1 MLVCQASIASINI
14 GMHKSKVIWEL
25 SDYCTFNCVYCPPKF
40 KSGEIY
46 YPTDIYIDA
55 IKLIQ
60 ETRYGLVDSI
70 DWQIKG
76 GDPLIFPN
84 IGQLLKQMKKQ
95 PSIIELHSSGGDNW
109 FDIMGIVDHIDYLKL
124 TTHYWQNPSVFNFIL
139 DYFQEKQK
147 KLTVTVPLFPGKIIE
162 SKEKVREL
170 LALGFDAKEQILR
183 DKNLLNYW
191 EGYAQS
197 DINLIEGRRA
207 DQDPVKYEVKYDVKQ
222 TAVIIPDST
231 YVDLSK
237 VPTDG
242 SPSYTGKLC
251 YAGIDYLE
259 INSKG
264 FVSGSKCRGRTMG
277 NIFEEG
283 WRPAGVPFACP
294 MLFCRD
300 KDDQT
305 NIRMNQ

>member
-1 MLVCQASIASINI
+1 MQR
-14 GMHKSKVIWEL
+14 SKVIWEL
-25 SDYCTFNCVYCPPKF
+25 SDYCTFNCVYCPTKF
-40 KSGEIY
+40 KSGEISNA
-46 YPTDIYIDA
+46 TESYINA
-55 IKLIQ
+55 VKLIQ
-60 ETRYGLVDSI
+60 ETRYNHVDSI
-70 DWQIKG
+70 DWRIKG
-76 GDPLIFPN
+76 GDPLVFPN
-84 IGQLLKQMKKQ
+84 IGQLLKQIKTR
-95 PSIIELHSSGGDNW
+95 PSRIELQTSGGDNW
-109 FDIMGIVDHIDYLKL
+109 FDIMGIADYVDYLKL

-147 KLTVTVPLFPGKIIE
+147 ALTVIVPLFPGKILE

-170 LALGFDAKEQILR
+170 LSLGIDAKEQILR

-197 DINLIEGRRA
+197 DINLIEGRKA
-207 DQDPVKYEVKYDVKQ
+207 DEDPVKYEINYDVKQ
-222 TAVIIPDST
+222 TAVVIPDST

-237 VPTDG
+237 APTDG

-264 FVSGSKCRGRTMG
+264 FVTGSKCRGRTMG

-283 WRPAGVPFACP
+283 WTPADGPFACP
-294 MLFCRD
+294 MLFCRENED
-300 KDDQT
+300 RS
-305 NIRMNQ
+305 NIRVNQ